1 MVTKYDASTRN
12 LTFSPHLPAGCDANT
27 RFIISNRG
35 TVGYANATSA
45 TTLTLPDAGARA
57 KLNGAFVGASVVI
70 TKGTGMGQ
78 HATIQ
83 AYDGA
88 TRVATVSRWAT
99 TPDTTSHFH
108 IMDSSSIAGL
118 AVMRDTIF
126 LTGAV
131 TSSGTRVQNCTFDSA
146 TVTEGPPENTHPIT
160 VFECAVIGSQPPVPT
175 NARNPTWANGAAKT
189 EFAIAG
195 SSSTDVSFGA
205 LTATTTWGMYALA
218 YNGSGSLVWS
228 HVTHGGAIFPKAIVA
243 VDPSIG
249 GTPLAGKWGGTVQ
262 SRSEPSRSQPPD
274 ATSAK
279 DVGSVGL
286 DYTVVD
292 GPYIYVAAEVSGY
305 ADASDFGRTRLPLEC
320 SRGKYVGEKGAPTA
334 RLADAACAG
343 KVVAKASAAVS
354 WPGTSARSTDVV
366 VAQLLAASGE
376 VQQLR
381 RTGQKDKTE
390 TVSSLAAHPLTGTI
404 YMAGEY
410 YTSGTSA
417 IVQGEEAS
425 GNGEDVFGLASA
437 RRSTSVG
444 CPRQRWEGTLAM
456 GETGLP
462 DCRLYSNS
470 DNTDLPTGFVAKY
483 TFDGDGATD
492 PRLQV
497 PSVTGYLTASST
509 WAPCTGTADTDG
521 AKHVLTGSDNCNTHV
536 SGCSCL
542 YLVFQSRTF
551 SSTAVDSDVIT
562 SPYGTGPN
570 SKLSGYRIR
579 IVSGKSEGYE
589 GIVSS
594 YNKALRMYNVVPS
607 IPATGIDETS
617 HFQLFPSS
625 RHTPRCERVRLRG
638 ASSEAGR
645 QNGAESEPPH
655 SQVHVE
661 GEVCSRAALHARGRQ
676 ALTRRV
682 MIGCTCRIARR
693 KATRAAAHTASSG
706 PRQSVR
712 GGRSLARV

>member
-1 MVTKYDASTRN
+1 LVTKYDASTRN
-12 LTFSPHLPAGCDANT
+12 LTFTPHLPAGCDANT

-45 TTLTLPDAGARA
+45 TTLTLPDAGART

-70 TKGTGMGQ
+70 TKGTGMGS

-88 TRVATVSRWAT
+88 TRVATVSQWAT

-279 DVGSVGL
+279 DVGSVGV

-292 GPYIYVAAEVSGY
+292 GPYIYVAAEVIGY
-305 ADASDFGRTRLPLEC
+305 THASDFGRTRLPLEC

-354 WPGTSARSTDVV
+354 WPGTSTRSTDLVL
-366 VAQLLAASGE
+366 AQLLAASGE

-381 RTGQKDKTE
+381 RTGQKDKSE

-417 IVQGEEAS
+417 SVQGEEAS

-470 DNTDLPTGFVAKY
+470 DNTALPTGFVAKY

-492 PRLQV
+492 PRHQV

-551 SSTAVDSDVIT
+551 SSTAVDSDVTT
-562 SPYGTGPN
+562 SPYSTGPN

-594 YNKALRMYNVVPS
+594 YNKALRMYNVIPS

-625 RHTPRCERVRLRG
+625 RHTPRCVRVRVRG
-638 ASSEAGR
+638 TRREAGR
-645 QNGAESEPPH
+645 EKGTE
-655 SQVHVE
+655 
-661 GEVCSRAALHARGRQ
+661 RAATLLGTRRGRG
-676 ALTRRV
+676 ALMLR
-682 MIGCTCRIARR
+682 CT
-693 KATRAAAHTASSG
+693 H
-706 PRQSVR
+706 V
-712 GGRSLARV
+712 GGRR